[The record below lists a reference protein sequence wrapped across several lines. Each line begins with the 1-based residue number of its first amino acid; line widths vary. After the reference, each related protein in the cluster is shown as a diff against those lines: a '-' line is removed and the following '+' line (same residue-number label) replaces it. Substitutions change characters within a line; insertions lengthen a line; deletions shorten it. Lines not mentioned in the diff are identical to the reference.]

1 MTQLLLDWDAR
12 VEDNDQDKD
21 ALTIAVEY
29 DPAVLSYADLLAK
42 FLLMFVYVASVNNH
56 STHRQI
62 HHATGAS
69 PLAAAVPG
77 VAPAVGVPLP
87 ANGVAL
93 R

>member
-1 MTQLLLDWDAR
+1 
-12 VEDNDQDKD
+12 
-21 ALTIAVEY
+21 
-29 DPAVLSYADLLAK
+29 
-42 FLLMFVYVASVNNH
+42 MFVYVASVNNH

>member
-1 MTQLLLDWDAR
+1 
-12 VEDNDQDKD
+12 
-21 ALTIAVEY
+21 
-29 DPAVLSYADLLAK
+29 
-42 FLLMFVYVASVNNH
+42 MFVYVASVNNH
-56 STHRQI
+56 STHRQT

-87 ANGVAL
+87 GNGVAL

>member
-1 MTQLLLDWDAR
+1 
-12 VEDNDQDKD
+12 
-21 ALTIAVEY
+21 
-29 DPAVLSYADLLAK
+29 
-42 FLLMFVYVASVNNH
+42 MFVYVASVNNH

-62 HHATGAS
+62 HHANGAS